1 MPLTARLTSFVGND
15 NFVFTLFKS
24 IVICVLVNSKIK
36 GVLVF
41 IYLFCNVKEYQ
52 YINAYNI
59 IYLYLYIYY
68 ISRR

>member
-1 MPLTARLTSFVGND
+1 VYWWTV
-15 NFVFTLFKS
+15 KEQ
-24 IVICVLVNSKIK
+24 

-59 IYLYLYIYY
+59 IYLYIYY